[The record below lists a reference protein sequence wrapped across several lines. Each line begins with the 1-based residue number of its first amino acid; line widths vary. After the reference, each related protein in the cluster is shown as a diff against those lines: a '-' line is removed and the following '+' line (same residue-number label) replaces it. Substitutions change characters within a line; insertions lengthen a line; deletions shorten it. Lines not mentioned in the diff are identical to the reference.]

1 MEYGDKRKMETKAK
15 IVIGDSRQMKEL
27 KDEEIDL
34 IMIGFGNMAEENH
47 DEHHR
52 RSKCNGLIPLSA

>member
-1 MEYGDKRKMETKAK
+1 METKAK

-34 IMIGFGNMAEENH
+34 IMIIWV
-47 DEHHR
+47 R
-52 RSKCNGLIPLSA
+52 